1 MQSRLTPLGNALT
14 KKEQK
19 QKEHAMTARD
29 RLLNRLRR
37 HLRPTNHPAP
47 WRSRRRFDDLPAR
60 FTEALTAA
68 GGEVVR
74 VATHADARAAIF
86 TLLDDIQARR
96 VALNDELLL
105 RQLALPDHAP
115 RAIEWYVADKNTE
128 ALRAFC
134 AHADV
139 GITAAAA
146 ALAETGTVVVQ
157 SGRGKSRLVSLLPP
171 VHIAILTTDQIT
183 TDLFTWVETKR
194 PAEMPANLVF
204 VSGPS
209 KTADIEQTLAIGVHG
224 PRRFV
229 VVLVETTPN
238 T

>member
-1 MQSRLTPLGNALT
+1 
-14 KKEQK
+14 
-19 QKEHAMTARD
+19 MTSRD

-47 WRSRRRFDDLPAR
+47 WRSRRQFDDLAVR
-60 FTEALTAA
+60 FTTALTAA
-68 GGEVVR
+68 GGDVVH
-74 VATHADARAAIF
+74 VATLADARTAIF
-86 TLLDDIQARR
+86 TLLDEIQAKR
-96 VALNDELLL
+96 VALNDEPLLH
-105 RQLALPDHAP
+105 QLALPEHAP
-115 RAIEWYVADKNTE
+115 RPIEWHIAGEKSE
-128 ALRAFC
+128 ALRTFC

-171 VHIAILTTDQIT
+171 VHIAVLTTDQIT
-183 TDLFTWVETKR
+183 TDLFTWVETMR

-204 VSGPS
+204 ISGPS

-224 PRRFV
+224 PKRFV
-229 VVLVETTPN
+229 VVLVDTPPEA
-238 T
+238 